1 MRVWELMVRLVLG
14 PPTIQPDAAL
24 GHGPVAR
31 ASGRRRRPV
40 MSVPNWAGGWSLVS
54 QGAHVQQDQ
63 ILIQVNN
70 PCAEPCDGLMQRPI
84 PTPIGSSRQSGPQRL
99 RSPQDNGVWGGL
111 SADVGERRALKPR
124 DARAVRADPQ
134 TPPSLQDSLGL
145 VRRIHGG
152 CVANR
157 GAFRSRDPEPETT
170 QHTPVDGG
178 SRLPRDGSIGLI
190 RTARRPHR
198 VRLGSREVRCRRH
211 SFLGP
216 HRTA

>member
-1 MRVWELMVRLVLG
+1 VRLWELTVRLVLG

-31 ASGRRRRPV
+31 ASGWRWRPV
-40 MSVPNWAGGWSLVS
+40 VSVPNWAGGWSLVS
-54 QGAHVQQDQ
+54 QAVHVQQDQ

-70 PCAEPCDGLMQRPI
+70 PCVQTLCGLMRRPV

-99 RSPQDNGVWGGL
+99 WSPQDNGVWGGL
-111 SADVGERRALKPR
+111 SADERRALKPR
-124 DARAVRADPQ
+124 DARALRADPRH
-134 TPPSLQDSLGL
+134 SFHCGIRW
-145 VRRIHGG
+145 VW
-152 CVANR
+152 CVASMGVVLPTEEHSKAETPNR
-157 GAFRSRDPEPETT
+157 RHAGP
-170 QHTPVDGG
+170 TPADGG
-178 SRLPRDGSIGLI
+178 SRLPRDGAIGLI

>member
-1 MRVWELMVRLVLG
+1 
-14 PPTIQPDAAL
+14 
-24 GHGPVAR
+24 
-31 ASGRRRRPV
+31 

-54 QGAHVQQDQ
+54 QAAHVQQDQ

-99 RSPQDNGVWGGL
+99 WSPQDNGVWCGL
-111 SADVGERRALKPR
+111 SADERRALKPR
-124 DARAVRADPQ
+124 DARALRADPE
-134 TPPSLQDSLGL
+134 TPLSLWDSLGL
-145 VRRIHGG
+145 VRRIHG
-152 CVANR
+152 VVLPTEEHSIAETPNR
-157 GAFRSRDPEPETT
+157 RHAGPAPA
-170 QHTPVDGG
+170 DGG
-178 SRLPRDGSIGLI
+178 SRLPRDGAIGLI